1 MLGGMNLRSDRLKS
15 VPTRLILY
23 PLRMQPGGRGA
34 ELGTLRMDL
43 WGCRLMLRS
52 DRMKSGVREL
62 SSDRVELGLA
72 SLIVVL
78 LVLGMELLR
87 IGMELSSLRL
97 KQALIRMK
105 HCPNKNE
112 WRRKSG

>member
-1 MLGGMNLRSDRLKS
+1 MELARERLKPMLGGMNLRSDRLKS

-62 SSDRVELGLA
+62 TNIRLNQGSDSLKPMQGLA
-72 SLIVVL
+72 TV
-78 LVLGMELLR
+78 
-87 IGMELSSLRL
+87 
-97 KQALIRMK
+97 
-105 HCPNKNE
+105 
-112 WRRKSG
+112 